1 MATSATAPVKVYKF
15 DVVQIRHEGK
25 WLDYA
30 TVKDAA
36 DVQGIND
43 NIRHSGKTFR
53 IERYEDRSGHAI
65 TSDQEFVFAGK
76 LHEWH

>member
-15 DVVQIRHEGK
+15 DVVQIRHEGA

-30 TVKDAA
+30 TVKDAS
-36 DVQGIND
+36 DVEGLA
-43 NIRHSGKTFR
+43 RLAYAKGTYR
-53 IERYEDRSGHAI
+53 IQRYEDRSGIAI
-65 TSDQEFVFAGK
+65 TSDQEYTFAGK